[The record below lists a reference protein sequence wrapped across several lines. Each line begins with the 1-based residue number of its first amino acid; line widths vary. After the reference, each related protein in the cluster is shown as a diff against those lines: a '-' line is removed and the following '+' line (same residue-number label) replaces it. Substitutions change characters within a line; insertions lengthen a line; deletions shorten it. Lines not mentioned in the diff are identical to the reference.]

1 MLQKDGATSERKV
14 RMQDRSV
21 ATINNILDAARALFT
36 EKQYA
41 DVSLREITE
50 VAGVTKGALYHH
62 FSTKEELYLQTIYRC
77 LAEVKEITQIS
88 LEANRGQSCRRRIY
102 LGLLSFLEL
111 PDETISVMRSIR
123 RNIDIFED
131 PVRAELIT
139 AYQEALPKPIESI
152 LAEGMANGEIVSMD
166 ARLLSWQHV
175 AVVEVSL
182 HDYGRAL
189 LGGPEEMA
197 NFIVALFF
205 NGIESPQNA

>member
-1 MLQKDGATSERKV
+1 
-14 RMQDRSV
+14 MQDRSV
-21 ATINNILDAARALFT
+21 ATINSILDAARALFT
-36 EKQYA
+36 ERQYA
-41 DVSLREITE
+41 EVSLREITE

-88 LEANRGQSCRRRIY
+88 LEASRGESCRRRIY
-102 LGLLSFLEL
+102 LGLLSFLQL

-123 RNIDIFED
+123 RNINIFEE
-131 PVRAELIT
+131 PVRSELIS
-139 AYQEALPKPIESI
+139 AYQEALPKPIELI

-182 HDYGRAL
+182 HDYGRNL

-197 NFIVALFF
+197 DFIVTLFF
-205 NGIESPQNA
+205 KGIEFPRDS